1 MTLDIQNRRHCLEM
15 SHLRCE
21 FHLQLILNLVVQI
34 LKDDLKASFKSDLKG
49 IIFVILVQEQ
59 VVLIS
64 SSDSDSVKPLLLY
77 VHEHFTIM

>member
-1 MTLDIQNRRHCLEM
+1 MTLDIQNRQHCLEM

-64 SSDSDSVKPLLLY
+64 SSDSVKPLLLY